1 MFSIQGC
8 SFHGG
13 LSPGRESSKQAK
25 NKMILEK
32 WSDFAL
38 AIASPCAEQ
47 RFMSQSDH
55 LQAGF
60 FQTALHLRPKE
71 ALCQQQLGV
80 FLADSGRDNSFPFKL
95 QVLNTFRLPIL
106 TFPCKQG
113 VKSKK

>member
-13 LSPGRESSKQAK
+13 LSPGRESSEQAK

-47 RFMSQSDH
+47 RFMS
-55 LQAGF
+55 
-60 FQTALHLRPKE
+60 
-71 ALCQQQLGV
+71 
-80 FLADSGRDNSFPFKL
+80 
-95 QVLNTFRLPIL
+95 
-106 TFPCKQG
+106 
-113 VKSKK
+113 